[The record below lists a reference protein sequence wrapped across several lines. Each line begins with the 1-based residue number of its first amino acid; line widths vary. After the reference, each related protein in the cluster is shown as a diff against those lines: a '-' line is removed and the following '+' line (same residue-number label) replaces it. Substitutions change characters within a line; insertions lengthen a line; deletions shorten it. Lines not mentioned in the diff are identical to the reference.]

1 MLAILVSQA
10 LRTPTRAVAAALAAV
25 ALAALP
31 SPAAAAALPALTSKG
46 PVGWETLRR
55 LDALPL
61 GAPGV
66 ITRQASSYDPAGFND
81 DGFSG
86 SHSCRR
92 QTAAEGC
99 VIAEHSG
106 PGEIASIWFTRDRG
120 VVARTGRVRIEID
133 GRRVVDAPLQAV
145 VDGRLGAPFSFPLVA
160 NRNGSSGGVY
170 IKVPMPFRSSMK
182 VSTQF
187 NPRFHHVTYRTFPDA
202 GGVPSF
208 DRSDRALD
216 VLARLRAAGRRDPK
230 PFTPGATT
238 VRRALALAPGQRVV
252 LASLARPGA
261 ITALQ
266 LRLGA
271 LAGPPRAQL
280 LRGARLQISFDGRR
294 TVDSPLGEFF
304 GSGVAPATVRA
315 LMFAQGPSGALSSWW
330 PMPFRRTATV
340 SLVNASRTRLSG
352 GQALVSH
359 APEPD
364 LVAALAQGRAG
375 LFHASS
381 RRGATVAGRDWT
393 VLAAGGRGKLVG
405 VTHSMRGPASR
416 RYLEGDE
423 RVYVDGRLT
432 MHGTGTEDFYEG
444 GWYFIRGTFTRPLNG
459 NPSHVIGGPL
469 CPGADC
475 TGTYRLLLADSIAF
489 GSSLRFGFEHGNRNL
504 LRGLYGATAYWYG

>member
-1 MLAILVSQA
+1 VLLILVPPA
-10 LRTPTRAVAAALAAV
+10 LRTAPRAAALALAISGLG
-25 ALAALP
+25 ALAT
-31 SPAAAAALPALTSKG
+31 PAAAAPLPAFTPKG
-46 PVGWETLRR
+46 PVGWDTLRR
-55 LDALPL
+55 VDALPL
-61 GAPGV
+61 HAPGV
-66 ITRQASSYDPAGFND
+66 VTRQSSSYDPAGFND
-81 DGFSG
+81 DGFRG
-86 SHSCRR
+86 THSCAR
-92 QTAAEGC
+92 QNAAEGC
-99 VIAEHSG
+99 VIAEHRG

-120 VVARTGRVRIEID
+120 VVARTGRLRIEID

-160 NRNGSSGGVY
+160 NRDGSSGGVY
-170 IKVPMPFRSSMK
+170 IKVPMPFRASMK

-187 NPRFHHVTYRTFPDA
+187 NPRFHHVAYRTFPDTV
-202 GGVPSF
+202 GVPSF
-208 DRSDRALD
+208 ERSDRALD

-230 PFTPGATT
+230 PPAPGAATI
-238 VRRALALAPGQRVV
+238 RRAFNLAPGGRVV

-261 ITALQ
+261 ITALT
-266 LRLGA
+266 LRLGRLSA
-271 LAGPPRAQL
+271 PDRARL

-315 LMFAQGPSGALSSWW
+315 LTFAQGAGALSAWW
-330 PMPFRRTATV
+330 PMPFRRAATV
-340 SLVNASRTRLSG
+340 SLVNASSTRLTAAR
-352 GQALVSH
+352 ALVTH

-375 LFHASS
+375 VFHASS
-381 RRGATVAGRDWT
+381 RRGYTVPARDWT
-393 VLAAGGRGKLVG
+393 VLEASGQGKLVG

-423 RVYVDGRLT
+423 RVHVDGRLT

-459 NPSHVIGGPL
+459 NPSHLIGGPQ
-469 CPGADC
+469 CPGSDC

-489 GSSLRFGFEHGNRNL
+489 GSRLRLSFEHGNRNL
-504 LRGLYGATAYWYG
+504 VRGLYGTTAYWYG